1 MIEFTRRELVILE
14 AVTDYVDC
22 NTLGQAASRHII
34 TGEPKLESHEVS
46 DLWHKLFTFLTRGKP
61 TNEEVIEATRVL
73 DAKTVGTPV
82 FDHEGRCIGR
92 LMPQVEVPDDAT
104 RTARRAFEERTSS

>member
-1 MIEFTRRELVILE
+1 MELSKRIKQLYDKL
-14 AVTDYVDC
+14 T
-22 NTLGQAASRHII
+22 GQGALKSPMNR
-34 TGEPKLESHEVS
+34 KQ
-46 DLWHKLFTFLTRGKP
+46 
-61 TNEEVIEATRVL
+61 RVL